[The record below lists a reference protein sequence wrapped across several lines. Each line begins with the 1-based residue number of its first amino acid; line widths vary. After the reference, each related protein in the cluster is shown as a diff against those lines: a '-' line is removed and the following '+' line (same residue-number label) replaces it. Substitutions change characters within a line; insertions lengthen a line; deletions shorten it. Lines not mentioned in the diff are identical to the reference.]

1 MGVRRTRRRR
11 QAGPSPRGPAIRSL
25 GTPTPADDPGELVIR
40 TTPDGR
46 YTYVSP
52 AVRRMLGYEPD
63 ELLAQAPFETVHPDD
78 LTPNRSM
85 RTSPSRRD
93 GDVRTVSSS

>member
-1 MGVRRTRRRR
+1 MGLRRTRRRR
-11 QAGPSPRGPAIRSL
+11 QAGPSPRGPAISSL

-63 ELLAQAPFETVHPDD
+63 ELIAQAPFETVHPDD
-78 LTPNRSM
+78 LTLVGSAGDRCVPR
-85 RTSPSRRD
+85 RRD
-93 GDVRTVSSS
+93 TVTYAP